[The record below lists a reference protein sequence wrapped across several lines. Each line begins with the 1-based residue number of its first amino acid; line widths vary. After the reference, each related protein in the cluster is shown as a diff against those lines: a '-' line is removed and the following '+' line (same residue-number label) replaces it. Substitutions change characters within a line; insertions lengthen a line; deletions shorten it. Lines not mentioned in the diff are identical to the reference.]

1 MPGDAFE
8 NLKKFIT
15 EDMRMSHI
23 YQPVMLRVLLD
34 NGGRA
39 SRNAIAS
46 AFAAEDRA
54 QIEYYEEIVRSMPG
68 KVLANREVV
77 ERDGKD
83 YRLVDE
89 LGELSYDDRQEL
101 IKECDARLAEYLEK
115 RGIAPWQHRRRS
127 TDAVSGSVRYT
138 VIQKA
143 KGRCEACGV
152 SNEERALEVDHII
165 PRNKGGT
172 NDLWNLQAL
181 CYVCNA
187 QKRDRDDTNFAEVLN
202 SYHDREDGCPFCGLE
217 GHRAVAENELATAFN
232 DNYPVTE
239 GHTLVIPKRHVSDY
253 FDLHQPERN
262 AIEAL
267 LHESR
272 QGLLSKDKSIS
283 GFNIGMNVG
292 KTGGQTVFHAHV
304 HLIPRREGD
313 TESPLGGV
321 RGVIP
326 SKQSY

>member
-1 MPGDAFE
+1 MPGEAFE

-15 EDMRMSHI
+15 EDMRMAHI

-39 SRNAIAS
+39 SRHAIAS

-54 QIEYYEEIVRSMPG
+54 QIEYYEEIVRNMPG
-68 KVLANREVV
+68 RVLANRGIVQ
-77 ERDGKD
+77 RDGKD
-83 YRLVDE
+83 YRLIDE
-89 LGELSYDDRQEL
+89 LGDLSYDDRQAL
-101 IKECDARLAEYLEK
+101 IKECNTRLADYLER
-115 RGIAPWQHRRRS
+115 RGIAPWQHRRKS
-127 TDAVSGSVRYT
+127 SDAVSGSVRYT
-138 VIQKA
+138 VIQRA

-152 SNEERALEVDHII
+152 SNEVRALEVDHIV

-181 CYVCNA
+181 CYLCNA
-187 QKRDRDDTNFAEVLN
+187 QKRDRDDTDFADVLA
-202 SYHDREDGCPFCGLE
+202 SYQDREADCPFCQLE
-217 GHRAVAENELATAFN
+217 GHPVVAENELAAAFN

-253 FDLHQPERN
+253 FELHQPERN
-262 AIEAL
+262 AIETL

-272 QGLLSKDKSIS
+272 SSLVSKDKSIS
-283 GFNIGMNVG
+283 GFNVGMNVG
-292 KTGGQTVFHAHV
+292 EAGGQTIFHAHV
-304 HLIPRREGD
+304 HLIPRRDGD
-313 TESPLGGV
+313 TDKPRGGV

-326 SKQSY
+326 SMQSY